1 MTPERKNIT
10 PCPMCGGTGYV
21 LDKSVAIPYSR
32 IIGHLNE
39 VSGRRF
45 HSEGGRGA
53 ANRELI
59 HARWLEGWR
68 EEDFRQVVDNMARVW
83 KGTDME
89 SYLRPKTLFGATKMD
104 DYWNRTP
111 AAETRPPAMR
121 EFVDEENDNG

>member
-1 MTPERKNIT
+1 MKPKRENIT

-21 LDKSVAIPYSR
+21 LDESVAIPYTR
-32 IIGHLNE
+32 IIGYLNTAT
-39 VSGRRF
+39 GRNF
-45 HSEGGRGA
+45 NSTAGRGK

-68 EEDFRQVVDNMARVW
+68 EEDFQRVVDNMVRAW

-89 SYLRPKTLFGATKMD
+89 SYLRPKTLWGATKMD

-111 AAETRPPAMR
+111 EAETRPPAMR
-121 EFVDEENDNG
+121 EFVDEE